1 MTTLTDSV
9 PGPTTTEEPRGS
21 GRRWWLLV
29 GTLLLVAVLALLL
42 TRAGGGTNAPLGP
55 DNPKPDGAKALA
67 QVLKQ
72 HGVEVVVVRD
82 QAALRATRVDAD
94 TTVFVAPAVDLS
106 MSTARALRRVTRQ
119 AGAVV
124 VTGVESD
131 TAGQLG
137 IRVQTGDVFGDDG
150 PSVCAV
156 PLLAGLDLES
166 GDIIDT
172 GFDAG
177 DPDVAPGATP
187 AGLPRQETAEP
198 SGVGCFPGLG
208 EEGRKLHRLWVQSG
222 TGPSTWLLGAPGVLT
237 NGQITEADNAAIALR
252 MLGQHER
259 LVWYVPN
266 PRDVPAGDLVSVS
279 SQLPRGL
286 FPVLGLV
293 TMALLALMLARGRRL
308 GRLVVEPLPVQI
320 SAIEGTRGRGRL
332 YRKANDRDHAA
343 RILRRA
349 TRARLAQAL
358 DLPPE
363 TTLPGLL
370 EATAARS
377 GQPVQVLHPL
387 LGDGPVGTDEQL
399 AALGR
404 RLAHLEREVRPR

>member
-1 MTTLTDSV
+1 MTT
-9 PGPTTTEEPRGS
+9 PTASASAESAAGEQPRS

-29 GTLLLVAVLALLL
+29 AALLLVAVLALLL
-42 TRAGGGTNAPLGP
+42 TRSGGGTNAPLGP
-55 DNPKPDGAKALA
+55 DNPKPAGAKALA
-67 QVLKQ
+67 QVLQ
-72 HGVEVVVVRD
+72 RHGVEVQVVRD
-82 QAALRATRVDAD
+82 QAALRSTRVDAG

-106 MSTARALRRVTRQ
+106 VSTARELRRLTRR
-119 AGAVV
+119 AGALV
-124 VTGVESD
+124 VTGVEAG

-137 IRVQTGDVFGDDG
+137 VRVQTGDVLAQEG
-150 PSVCAV
+150 PSACAV
-156 PLLAGLDLES
+156 PLLAGLELES

-177 DPDVAPGATP
+177 DPAVAPGATP
-187 AGLPRQETAEP
+187 AGLLPPRAAP
-198 SGVGCFPGLG
+198 SGVGCFPGVG
-208 EEGRKLHRLWVQSG
+208 DEGRQLHRLWVQSG
-222 TGPSTWLLGAPGVLT
+222 AGPSTWLFGAPGALT
-237 NGQITEADNAAIALR
+237 NGEITQADNAAIALR
-252 MLGQHER
+252 LLGQHQR

-266 PRDVPAGDLVSVS
+266 PRDVPAGDLGSVS
-279 SQLPRGL
+279 AQLPRGL

-293 TMALLALMLARGRRL
+293 TLALLALMAARGRRL

-332 YRKANDRDHAA
+332 YRRAHDRDHAA

-399 AALGR
+399 ADLGR